1 MMVYVRWYGE
11 ALEGE
16 LLDGEYL
23 GMKQVAIP
31 LDGRKPIA
39 LFSAGHVYNTLAEAL
54 AGHEEFTPAEVKHK
68 KFEVTVKP
76 QHDVLPADD
85 RKSIEAFK
93 KANWDPERNHIRIDK
108 LEEFYQLWRMYMV
121 PFGYTDDTKHQE
133 ERTVTVTEDQVW
145 PAEKPVSKRDTPS
158 RPKLTKKQKQSTGEV
173 KYADATQLSIF

>member
-11 ALEGE
+11 VLEGE

-23 GMKQVAIP
+23 GMKQVDIP
-31 LDGRKPIA
+31 LDGHKPTA
-39 LFSAGHVYNTLAEAL
+39 LFTPGHVYNTLTEAL
-54 AGHEEFTPAEVKHK
+54 AGHEEFAPAEAKNK
-68 KFEVTVKP
+68 TFEAIVEP

-85 RKSIEAFK
+85 RQSIEAFK

-121 PFGYTDDTKHQE
+121 PFGYTDNTRHQE
-133 ERTVTVTEDQVW
+133 AKTVTVTEVKVW
-145 PAEKPVSKRDTPS
+145 SAEKPVSKRDTPPRS
-158 RPKLTKKQKQSTGEV
+158 KLTKKQKQSTGEV